1 MAADASAGPDWPELG
16 ERQLPAS
23 PAALAE
29 LVVDLRRQL
38 DDAHAVIAAQ
48 SELIARLQVARR

>member
-1 MAADASAGPDWPELG
+1 MFAPPELQWPDLA

-48 SELIARLQVARR
+48 SELIARTQAGRR